1 LNTDFEINN
10 KGKTV
15 KQVQCVQG
23 HVWEVGI
30 NGRDENDAT
39 GFMGFK
45 YIKETE

>member
-1 LNTDFEINN
+1 LNIDFEINN

-15 KQVQCVQG
+15 KQAQCVQA

-30 NGRDENDAT
+30 NGRDEDAT
-39 GFMGFK
+39 GLMGFK